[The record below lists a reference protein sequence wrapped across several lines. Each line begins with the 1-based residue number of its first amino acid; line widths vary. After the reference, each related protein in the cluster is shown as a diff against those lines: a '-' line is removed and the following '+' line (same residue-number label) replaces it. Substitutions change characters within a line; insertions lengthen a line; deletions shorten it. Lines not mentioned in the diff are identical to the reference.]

1 MRSNHQWA
9 NESNGSALG
18 HQRPRRYLE
27 EGDWAVVTSKK
38 VAIFDRANQPI
49 EREVRETALSGAL
62 IGKGNY
68 RHFMQKEIFEQPAV
82 IGDTLQALINP
93 ASQTIHLPERPFA
106 LGDSRQDHLACLR
119 HRAPFRPHC
128 QILARN
134 PGPQYPSAEGRLFW
148 IV

>member
-1 MRSNHQWA
+1 MRSNHQWV

-38 VAIFDRANQPI
+38 VVIFDRANQPI
-49 EREVRETALSGAL
+49 ERQVRETALSGAL

-82 IGDTLQALINP
+82 SNRSVRTPCSWKA
-93 ASQTIHLPERPFA
+93 TM
-106 LGDSRQDHLACLR
+106 AC
-119 HRAPFRPHC
+119 
-128 QILARN
+128 
-134 PGPQYPSAEGRLFW
+134 S
-148 IV
+148 